1 MGTSLAE
8 ICAVYPTAGGV
19 YYWAAL
25 LSNDKWGPIA
35 SWITGWLYLVGNWMS
50 TCSIAFGGAQLIL
63 SAPTLFSD
71 EYTPT
76 AVHTILTFWAVLLVC
91 MMINI
96 FGVKLL
102 DKINQACIWWT
113 GVTVIATLVV
123 LLAMCKEKRSVK
135 FVFTHFDASASGWSD
150 GWSFCISL
158 LQGAFTLT
166 GYGMIAVMCEEVQ
179 NAERE
184 VPRAM
189 VLSVVAS
196 GFTGIV
202 YLLAILFVLPEIAPL
217 IQIANGGQPIG
228 NLFRN
233 ATDSPVAGVILLLL
247 VIGIM
252 LFACIGAMAT
262 ASRCAYALA
271 RDKAIPGYRYWRR
284 VDERFET
291 PLLALFLTVVVI
303 GLLGLIYLGSS
314 AAFNAFTGATA
325 ICLSA
330 AFVSPVAI
338 SVIQGRKDI
347 QNSPYPLG
355 KFGWAMNIISVV
367 WVTFSILLYCMPVSL
382 PVTLVN
388 MNYASVVF
396 CGFAGISVVW
406 YYAEGRKS
414 FSGPPMRGIPVVHA
428 RDPQLGLDE
437 GCPTMDPKK
446 GPW

>member
-1 MGTSLAE
+1 M
-8 ICAVYPTAGGV
+8 
-19 YYWAAL
+19 
-25 LSNDKWGPIA
+25 
-35 SWITGWLYLVGNWMS
+35 
-50 TCSIAFGGAQLIL
+50 
-63 SAPTLFSD
+63 
-71 EYTPT
+71 
-76 AVHTILTFWAVLLVC
+76 LTF
-91 MMINI
+91 I
-96 FGVKLL
+96 
-102 DKINQACIWWT
+102 
-113 GVTVIATLVV
+113 
-123 LLAMCKEKRSVK
+123 R
-135 FVFTHFDASASGWSD
+135 SD

-196 GFTGIV
+196 GFTGII
-202 YLLAILFVLPEIAPL
+202 YLLGILFVLPEVAPL
-217 IQIANGGQPIG
+217 IAIASTGQPIG
-228 NLFRN
+228 MLFRD
-233 ATDSPVAGVILLLL
+233 ATDSPTAGVILLLL

-252 LFACIGAMAT
+252 FFACIGAMAT

-271 RDKAIPGYRYWRR
+271 RDKAIPGYKYWKK
-284 VDERFET
+284 VDERFEI
-291 PLLALFLTVVVI
+291 PLFALYLTVVVI

-330 AFVSPVAI
+330 AFVSPVVI

-355 KFGWAMNIISVV
+355 RYGWAMNIISVV
-367 WVTFSILLYCMPVSL
+367 WVAFSIVLYCMPVSL

-396 CGFAGISVVW
+396 CGFAAISVVW
-406 YYAEGRKS
+406 YYVEGRNS

-428 RDPQLGLDE
+428 TDPQQAHDDGSLDVAE
-437 GCPTMDPKK
+437 VKK
-446 GPW
+446 GP